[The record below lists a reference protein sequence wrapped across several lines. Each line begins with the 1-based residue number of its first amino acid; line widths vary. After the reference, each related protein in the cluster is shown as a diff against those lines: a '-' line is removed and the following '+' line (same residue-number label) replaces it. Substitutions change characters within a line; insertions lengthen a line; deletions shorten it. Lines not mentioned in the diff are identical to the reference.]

1 MKICSSFSYGRKRT
15 KRKYAMTFFLMP
27 FIYIGVWVIQLLS
40 FFAAAGYA
48 LFSKG
53 KKDLKKYIPLF
64 INLFLQS
71 ILFFGLTE
79 DNIEKMKF
87 DLYLKQRNQVV
98 SDIENGRLRADSDGN
113 IDLGEDER
121 YKNLSIND
129 EVKIVEFDEE
139 MYVWFYTAIYMEGE
153 STGYFHLMESS
164 DHITGEKVEF
174 CAVTDYDGGWH
185 RGTMIEE

>member
-1 MKICSSFSYGRKRT
+1 M
-15 KRKYAMTFFLMP
+15 
-27 FIYIGVWVIQLLS
+27 
-40 FFAAAGYA
+40 
-48 LFSKG
+48 FSKG

-153 STGYFHLMESS
+153 STGYFYLLKSS
-164 DHITGEKVEF
+164 DNVTGEKVEF
-174 CAVTDYDGGWH
+174 CAITDYGGGWY